1 MFAVFKFSLAIF
13 VVINLLASRTTAE
26 ESGGWSESLTRLLK
40 ICASNY
46 NTFNNKINNNK
57 ENLKSDFL
65 ESLKFCLQKRAVI
78 AMDAFFS
85 EEVIPLIN
93 GVDLLKFNDTNATD
107 YNESFNTARANGK
120 TWPEIVFGRFARL
133 FKTHVLKIDID
144 RIVNPETFVDES
156 NEIVGGRRR
165 HHRKRQN
172 HLMPMLMMGVLV
184 MGSVLIPMGFQFLA
198 VLGGKALLL
207 AKLALMLSSIQGL
220 KKIATNGVNYGLYHA
235 PVSDG
240 WHERSSRLVDPLAQ
254 YEIPYAALARH

>member
-107 YNESFNTARANGK
+107 YK
-120 TWPEIVFGRFARL
+120 
-133 FKTHVLKIDID
+133 
-144 RIVNPETFVDES
+144 IVNPETFVDES